1 MYICERKKCIH
12 LDYIQSVK
20 STYNLGP
27 SPPAIVLKHLTSL
40 PSTQL
45 FLTFKLKDKLRE
57 LVQLYF
63 IKKKG
68 QRKYKYLVLGR
79 DRSYFVKKKNTDST
93 KKFSETDFINM
104 LEF

>member
-1 MYICERKKCIH
+1 MEIELVSCHVVKQIANNDYVYLCMH

-45 FLTFKLKDKLRE
+45 FLTL
-57 LVQLYF
+57 
-63 IKKKG
+63 
-68 QRKYKYLVLGR
+68 
-79 DRSYFVKKKNTDST
+79 S
-93 KKFSETDFINM
+93 
-104 LEF
+104 